1 MNKKIFYYKG
11 IIRNQNKDLKDAKH
25 IIEVPC
31 GHTEIINILEVEI
44 SSKSNEIKNMKSM
57 IN

>member
-11 IIRNQNKDLKDAKH
+11 IIRNQNKDLKDAKQ

-44 SSKSNEIKNMKSM
+44 
-57 IN
+57 